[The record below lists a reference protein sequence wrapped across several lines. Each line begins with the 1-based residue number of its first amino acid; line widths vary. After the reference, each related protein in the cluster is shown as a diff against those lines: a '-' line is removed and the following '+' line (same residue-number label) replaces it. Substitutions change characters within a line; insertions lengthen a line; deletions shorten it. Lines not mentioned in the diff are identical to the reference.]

1 MELQMK
7 VCTRCKELKALALK
21 DFPPHNRTKD
31 GFDSWC
37 RTCRGSYR
45 SANRRGRFR
54 AVMDDDQLE
63 HLIETTADCV
73 ICGYVFQ
80 SNSEK
85 TVDHDHQ
92 SGKIRGI
99 LCNHCNR
106 GLGHFRDDP
115 LLLEFAKVYLLEAEG
130 KSEAA
135 TYLERFLAEECE

>member
-1 MELQMK
+1 MK
-7 VCTRCKELKALALK
+7 VCTRCGELKALTLE

-37 RTCRGSYR
+37 RACRGSYR

-54 AVMDDDQLE
+54 AVMDDDQLA

-85 TVDHDHQ
+85 MVDHDHH

-115 LLLEFAKVYLLEAEG
+115 LVLEFAKVYLLEAEG
-130 KSEAA
+130 KSEAT